1 MKSLH
6 FDTAWT
12 VLGHARDGACERVR
26 CVHIHREVWL
36 LSIQWIPARIYHHV
50 NPYIKSQHKSQITHK
65 VDDLVRRVYDGVVL
79 LVVQGDPIH
88 EIYFAPCEVYFAIC
102 VRYSIKSVKY
112 GHKNRSH
119 MDTWRFPYI
128 WILVVC
134 YENTGAVYGIGSLDS
149 TSLYK

>member
-1 MKSLH
+1 M
-6 FDTAWT
+6 
-12 VLGHARDGACERVR
+12 
-26 CVHIHREVWL
+26 
-36 LSIQWIPARIYHHV
+36 

-112 GHKNRSH
+112 GRYTKI
-119 MDTWRFPYI
+119 DLI
-128 WILVVC
+128 WIPGDSH
-134 YENTGAVYGIGSLDS
+134 TYGF
-149 TSLYK
+149 